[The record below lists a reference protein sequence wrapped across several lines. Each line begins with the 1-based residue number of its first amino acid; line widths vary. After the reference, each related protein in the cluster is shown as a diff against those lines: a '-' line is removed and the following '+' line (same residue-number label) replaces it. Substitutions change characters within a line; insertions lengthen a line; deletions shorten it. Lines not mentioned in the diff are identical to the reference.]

1 MRQLG
6 EGLLVFS
13 QEPGTKPQ
21 DLLLVACF
29 SSKLPHR
36 GHASVMRI
44 RGMHLPGQALVKK
57 LEQPDIFDGTGEKPD
72 E

>member
-1 MRQLG
+1 
-6 EGLLVFS
+6 
-13 QEPGTKPQ
+13 
-21 DLLLVACF
+21 
-29 SSKLPHR
+29 
-36 GHASVMRI
+36 MRI